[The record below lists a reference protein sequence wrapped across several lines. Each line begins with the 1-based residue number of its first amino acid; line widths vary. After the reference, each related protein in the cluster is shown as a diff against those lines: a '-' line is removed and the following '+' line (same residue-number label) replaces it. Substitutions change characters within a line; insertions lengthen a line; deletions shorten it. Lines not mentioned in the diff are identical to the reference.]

1 MTKMTGEQRRVV
13 LLADSKATP
22 CRGGITG
29 HPGTV
34 KVLLREGWAAG
45 SGPLGWHVTR
55 DGLIAAGLD
64 MDALHA
70 EAMAENI
77 ERVTD

>member
-1 MTKMTGEQRRVV
+1 MTKMTKEQRRIV
-13 LLADSKATP
+13 LLADSKAHP

-34 KVLLREGWAAG
+34 NVLLREGWAAG
-45 SGPLGWHVTR
+45 SGPVDWHVTR
-55 DGLIAAGLD
+55 DGLIAAGVD
-64 MDALHA
+64 MDVLHA

-77 ERVTD
+77 DG